1 MSEEGRVTKV
11 AKLKGRR
18 VARERESEIRK
29 MYFIHAE
36 LSEDYLVMV

>member
-18 VARERESEIRK
+18 VARERERERDK
-29 MYFIHAE
+29 KNVFYTCRT
-36 LSEDYLVMV
+36 